1 MKDDLQNLNQ
11 SLQEVQALNQ
21 LGLAISATTDLD
33 QIINKI
39 IDQATELTG
48 ARQGSILL
56 TKDETD
62 SRFTTLIRVGQEKH
76 ESLIQKM
83 CMVIAGWILKNE
95 KSLLVN
101 DILIDDRFKG
111 LELLGY
117 PVKAVL
123 SVPIKARG
131 EILGVLI
138 LHSQGKEKNFAEN
151 DLRLLNIIASQSAP
165 VLQNVSLLHK
175 LKEENLHLKKEI
187 ERKYGFEEIVGR
199 SETMEKVFKLLE
211 KVIPTDV
218 RVLIHG
224 ESGTGK
230 ELIARAI
237 HYNGSRKD
245 KRFVAID
252 CGALPENLLESE
264 LFGHVKGAFTGATD
278 NKKGLFQMADGGT
291 LFLDEIN
298 NTSPALQAKLL
309 RAIQE
314 GEIRQVGGTNVIQV
328 DARVICAASQD
339 LAKAVEEG
347 KFRQDLFFRL
357 KVITVKLPP
366 LRERRQDIPILAN
379 HFLSDYA
386 KSLHK
391 VVQSFTKEASDY
403 LNSYPWPGNVRELEH
418 AVERCVVLAEPDSK
432 TIDVELLPEEITAS
446 LIKSGM
452 APENN
457 PELSG
462 AVESLER
469 KMVTQALKKF
479 KGNRTRAAESLGLS
493 RRGLLNKIE
502 RYELDV

>member
-1 MKDDLQNLNQ
+1 MKNDLQNLNQ

-21 LGLAISATTDLD
+21 LALAISSTTDLD
-33 QIINKI
+33 QIINTI
-39 IDQATELTG
+39 IDQATGLTG

-62 SRFTTLIRVGQEKH
+62 SRFTTLIRVGKEKH

-95 KSLLVN
+95 KPLLVN

-138 LHSQGKEKNFAEN
+138 LHSQGEEKNFAEN

-165 VLQNVSLLHK
+165 VLQNASLLHK

-264 LFGHVKGAFTGATD
+264 LFGHEKGAFTNAMETKSGIFERA
-278 NKKGLFQMADGGT
+278 NGGT
-291 LFLDEIN
+291 IFLEEIEN
-298 NTSPALQAKLL
+298 LEWSLQAKLL
-309 RAIQE
+309 TVLEDKKIRRVGGSKDISVDFRLISASNDHIANKVQE
-314 GEIRQVGGTNVIQV
+314 GN
-328 DARVICAASQD
+328 
-339 LAKAVEEG
+339 
-347 KFRQDLFFRL
+347 FRPDLFYRL
-357 KVITVKLPP
+357 RGTELYLPP
-366 LRERRQDIPILAN
+366 LRERKEDLLELAE
-379 HFLSDYA
+379 HFLEIYN
-386 KSLHK
+386 KSIKSKKKLSNEVK
-391 VVQSFTKEASDY
+391 FY
-403 LNSYPWPGNVRELEH
+403 LRNYSWPGNIRELKF
-418 AVERCVVLAEPDSK
+418 AVEEAAVKSVSDEIQVNNFSIDFRNTLANIEDNKDHKTLVEEERRHIEVVLNSVQFNK
-432 TIDVELLPEEITAS
+432 
-446 LIKSGM
+446 
-452 APENN
+452 
-457 PELSG
+457 
-462 AVESLER
+462 
-469 KMVTQALKKF
+469 
-479 KGNRTRAAESLGLS
+479 TRAAKILGI
-493 RRGLLNKIE
+493 GLNTLYRKIDK
-502 RYELDV
+502 YGIKNV